1 MLIGIMGW
9 QPCQHNTSDIVRAGG
24 GLTFFSLWYDP
35 ELSMR
40 SCPAAGPG
48 MSVSTNLDSV
58 SCPMPSFS
66 ESTLA
71 SHRTSMVEKRMKLP
85 MSFSRLAC
93 SQGSSTSRMV
103 LLQILPAYQYVCG
116 LIKLVTHTLRP

>member
-1 MLIGIMGW
+1 
-9 QPCQHNTSDIVRAGG
+9 
-24 GLTFFSLWYDP
+24 
-35 ELSMR
+35 
-40 SCPAAGPG
+40 
-48 MSVSTNLDSV
+48 
-58 SCPMPSFS
+58 
-66 ESTLA
+66 
-71 SHRTSMVEKRMKLP
+71 MVEKRMKLP